1 MSFKTI
7 CMEILAIAEGMEEGT
22 VSFTYDNLSSAM
34 KMGHPAEFLM
44 EALDEVFD
52 EIQNET
58 IPAKGKA
65 ASLLKSLK
73 RIQRSFKIKELASP
87 IKSLTAYLEQLA

>member
-1 MSFKTI
+1 MNFKTI

-44 EALDEVFD
+44 GALDEVFD

-58 IPAKGKA
+58 IPTKGKA
-65 ASLLKSLK
+65 DAHLKSLK
-73 RIQRSFKIKELASP
+73 RFQRSFKIKELSKP
-87 IKSLTAYLEQLA
+87 IKDLTNYLGQMA